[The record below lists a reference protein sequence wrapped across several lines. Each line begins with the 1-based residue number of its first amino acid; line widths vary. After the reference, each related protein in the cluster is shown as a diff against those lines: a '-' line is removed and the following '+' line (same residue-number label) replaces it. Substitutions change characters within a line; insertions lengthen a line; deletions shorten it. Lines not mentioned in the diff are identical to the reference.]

1 MPDRRPPPIESVLF
15 DLDGTLLDSA
25 GDIAAAINP
34 LFEARGLQMF
44 DAAEIAHHI
53 GWGSRRLIETTFAAR
68 GVAVTEREG
77 AALDQAYLASYARV
91 AEGTPSFYPGAI
103 DLLDALMRRGIALG
117 LVTNK
122 PEAITRTILRK
133 AGIHDHFRTVIGG
146 DSGFGLKPAPG
157 PVAAGRRQLGAPV
170 ARSLF
175 VGDSAIDAEAAFA
188 AELPFA
194 HVQHPGHPVPVL
206 PLKPQWQVTALAGI
220 LAIVEERLPVATR
233 G

>member
-1 MPDRRPPPIESVLF
+1 MPNRRAPPIEAVLF

-34 LFEARGLQMF
+34 LFETRGLRPF

-53 GWGSRRLIETTFAAR
+53 GWGSRRLIETTFASR
-68 GVAVTEREG
+68 GVTLSEREG
-77 AALDQAYLASYARV
+77 AELDRAYLANYARV
-91 AEGTPSFYPGAI
+91 AEGTPSFFAGAI
-103 DLLDALMRRGIALG
+103 DLLEALSRRGIILG
-117 LVTNK
+117 IVTNK
-122 PEAITRTILRK
+122 PEAITRTILRS
-133 AGIHDHFRTVIGG
+133 AGVHDLFRAVIGG

-157 PVAAGRRQLGAPV
+157 PVAAGRRQLGAPI

-194 HVQHPGHPVPVL
+194 HIQHPGHPVPVL
-206 PLKPQWQVTALAGI
+206 KLKPQWQVTALAGI
-220 LAIVEERLPVATR
+220 LTIVEDRMGLALKA
-233 G
+233 

>member
-1 MPDRRPPPIESVLF
+1 MPNRRPPPIEAVLF

-34 LFEARGLQMF
+34 LFVARDLRVF

-68 GVAVTEREG
+68 GVTLTEEDGRQ
-77 AALDQAYLASYARV
+77 LDQAYLANYARV
-91 AEGTPSFYPGAI
+91 ADGMPSFYPGAKA
-103 DLLDALMRRGIALG
+103 LLDSLARHGVLLGI
-117 LVTNK
+117 VTNK
-122 PEAITRTILRK
+122 PEAITRTILRR
-133 AGIHDHFRTVIGG
+133 AGFETLFRSVIGG
-146 DSGFGLKPAPG
+146 DSGYGLKPAPG
-157 PVAAGRRQLGAPV
+157 PVAAGWRQLGARL
-170 ARSLF
+170 ARTLF

-194 HVQHPGHPVPVL
+194 HIQHPGHPVPVL
-206 PLKPQWQVTALAGI
+206 KLKPQWQVTEFAGI
-220 LAIVEERLPVATR
+220 LAIVEDRLAIAAR